1 MTGTPSTDGDD
12 RIARAQRGDRDAF
25 GQLAAELGPRLVQSA
40 RALCRDDR
48 IAEDLAQE
56 TLVECWRSAARF
68 DGRCAFSTWMHGIL
82 RHRFLKLLR
91 RGRSRPAL
99 HLLQDAPDPPDEEG
113 ASPAALAEQNDRH
126 DRLRR
131 AVAALPEDQRRVVEM
146 RFFGDASLQDI
157 ATALDCPEGTVKSRL
172 HHALRTLREKRMNL
186 SGLAGESGVNP

>member
-1 MTGTPSTDGDD
+1 MTGNSSIDGDD
-12 RIARAQRGDRDAF
+12 RIARARRGDREAF

-56 TLVECWRSAARF
+56 TLVECWRSADRF

-91 RGRSRPAL
+91 RARSRPFL
-99 HLLQDAPDPPDEEG
+99 HLLEDAPDPADEEG
-113 ASPAALAEQNDRH
+113 SCPAALAEQSDRH
-126 DRLRR
+126 ERLRH
-131 AVAALPEDQRRVVEM
+131 AVAALPGDQRRVVEM

-157 ATALDCPEGTVKSRL
+157 ATALGCPEGTVKSRL